1 MSKAANPYGNG
12 FSSKYIVDIIE
23 DYFREKKE
31 YGRNEGL

>member
-1 MSKAANPYGNG
+1 MVEKN
-12 FSSKYIVDIIE
+12 KEYIVDIIE